1 MIPRLYDS
9 FDIVNANGAKSF
21 IGTISHCRKCL
32 VKEVRNG
39 EYTLDLETTALDPTA
54 DYLISQRII
63 GAKANPK
70 DPIQYFVID
79 RTERNLNGIVKAS
92 AKHVKEF
99 ACQFVSEGDVGRT
112 DIPTTYNLTPTG
124 VWNKLFAIGGG
135 TPYITDTCPFT
146 FFSDITTNVD
156 FALGFNSPVT
166 LGMILGGAE
175 GSILDMFSGG
185 EYKYDNYSISFLSS
199 RGKTSGYTLRYGQN
213 ISTAKQVE
221 DSAQAYSHILPYC
234 SVSREDGQY
243 IFLFSPLYEIPNN
256 ECRTKR
262 VFVLDCSEAAEGYQV
277 GMTGEHWTDVQTAI
291 TNFAARYAN
300 ANGIGKV
307 DVSIEVT
314 TRAELDAMLQL
325 GLCDKVKVVLD
336 DFGLTTTA
344 KITSV
349 TYNAIMERWEKM
361 AVGTAAVT
369 LADLILNKRRY
380 NL

>member
-1 MIPRLYDS
+1 MIPKLFNS
-9 FDIVNANGAKSF
+9 FDVVNATGA
-21 IGTISHCRKCL
+21 GTFLGSISHCRKCL
-32 VKEVRNG
+32 VKEVRNE

-54 DYLISQRII
+54 NLLVSQRII
-63 GAKANPK
+63 AAKANPK
-70 DPIQYFVID
+70 DPIQHFVID
-79 RTERNLNGIVKAS
+79 RTERNLNGIIKAS

-124 VWNKLFAIGGG
+124 VWNMLFSRPA
-135 TPYITDTCPFT
+135 PYIPDECPFT
-146 FFSDITTNVD
+146 FTSDVTTKAD
-156 FALGFNSPVT
+156 FALGFNSPAT

-175 GSILDMFSGG
+175 GSILDMFSG

-199 RGKTSGYTLRYGQN
+199 RGTSSGYTLRYGQN

-221 DSAQAYSHILPYC
+221 DSSQAYSHILPYC
-234 SVSREDGQY
+234 SVSRVDGQY
-243 IFLFSPLYEIPNN
+243 IYLFSPLYEIPNN
-256 ECRTKR
+256 ECQTKK
-262 VFVLDCSEAAEGYQV
+262 VFILDCSDAVEGYQV
-277 GMTGEHWTDVQTAI
+277 GMTGQNWNEVKAAI
-291 TNFAARYAN
+291 TNFAARYAKS
-300 ANGIGKV
+300 NGIGKV

-314 TRAELDAMLQL
+314 TRAELDAMKQL
-325 GLCDKVKVVLD
+325 GLCDTVKVVLD

-349 TYNAIMERWEKM
+349 TYNTLMERWEKM
-361 AVGTAAVT
+361 TVGTAAVT